1 MIEDSH
7 DGQNYI
13 MSLFDTCSL
22 VFNLVIAALVIVVCF
37 PALRDTLRYA
47 STGRSPNALFD
58 GYQRVESSHNASIG
72 LRGVF
77 RNDPRPYLLLIANAC
92 ICAASLVRAIF
103 ASNRFDKVTSS
114 IQLVSWLLLFIQW
127 NYLRSEA
134 SLTIRY
140 SAAWKGGLA
149 ACLII
154 GHMILDN
161 TLRRDMTDQPPAA
174 SPLAWLVYILGT
186 IVVLASLSHPRNA
199 RAFRNGRPVDEEET
213 SSVLGRFSFQW
224 ATSLVSLCASNTSI
238 SLDDLPELSDRMRA
252 NDLQTNFM
260 EMQARLDASGTT
272 SSKLVK
278 GLLSLYW
285 RELVHQLLLS
295 VPLAVLAF
303 APQLALREMLRLLDA
318 DAAGHDGLNVW
329 ALLLGLSIGVSSWLE
344 NWLLWTA
351 MNWISVPLTTQL
363 SAAAF
368 SKSMRLSLH
377 TSAGEGDDK
386 TSPDS
391 TQNVINLVAIDASRV
406 ALVAGFLYSNLLQA
420 LKLAVA
426 CTFLAHL
433 LGWQSLL
440 AGLTC
445 LALFYPLHSLC
456 LSKYSAVEKDLMH
469 SRDKKVSTLTE
480 VLQGIRQVK
489 FAGLEVKWE
498 RRMNFLRDRE
508 IEAQKRAFFWHV
520 INLSIHLLGP
530 VMVSA
535 VSLSVHSWKQGPLTP
550 SVAFPALSTLGYIQF
565 ILGLVPELLSGLVGA
580 KVSLGRMARFFNS
593 AEAAGSTTPFRSI
606 QLENA
611 TLSYSK
617 SATKEPGTLRSVTL
631 SFPLKGLSVVS
642 GRTGSGKTLLLSAI
656 LGECEVLSGSIR
668 RPVPPTYEAI
678 CHSEPNPEN
687 WCLSSAV
694 AYVAQTPW
702 IEAGTIRDNI
712 LFGLSYHQAR
722 YQRVLFACALLQ
734 DLDLL
739 DDRDLTEIGPSGVNL
754 SGGQKVRIGLARALY
769 SRAGILLL
777 DDIFSAVDV
786 HTASHLFKHA
796 ITGELG
802 EGRTRILVT
811 HNVDLCSSEAD
822 YLVELGNG
830 TVKYAHSA
838 VRSEPEKDI
847 RSSRQGAVPITE
859 EQNEKFDDKTD
870 GHDGGVDDIGS
881 PTVPKRFVD
890 EESRAEGALQWWLFW
905 RYIQTSGGWASWA
918 VLAAFYV
925 IYNMLQ
931 LSQYWWIQIWS
942 RDGIT
947 KVTSSG
953 GSDTAYYLG
962 IYTAIAIL
970 SCLAGSLRAYIALR
984 TSLTAAS
991 RLFHQILSVV
1001 LRAPLLWLDKVPSG
1015 RLLNRFTADFY
1026 LVDSRLGFDLTA
1038 VLNAGMDCIGVITG
1052 GVLVRP
1058 ILLIFAV
1065 LLAAA
1070 ATWYTKRYLSAAR
1083 EIKRL
1088 ESISRSPVYEQI
1100 ATCLQGITTIR
1111 AFGQRKRYIA
1121 ALHNKLDRQAQASW
1135 HLYLFNRWFTFR
1147 INLLGAVFSTVT
1159 ALAVVNR
1166 ADITGAMAGFALVF
1180 TNHLSFALVSLSR
1193 AYSTLEMDLNAVER
1207 ILEYSDIPTEESTSA
1222 PTTTTNITI
1231 PPPTWPQ
1238 NGTITITNLTA
1249 SYTPNTPPVLHNI
1262 NLHIPSGQRIGIV
1275 GRTGAGKSS
1284 LALALFRF
1292 LDPSPSLSSTSSAS
1306 NASKGRITISNHD
1319 IATVPLATLRSRMA
1333 MIPQNPVLFT
1343 GTIRSNLDP
1352 FDEHT
1357 DDAVL
1362 RALQHVHWSPSSS
1375 STCLHPQGSLQGGGP
1390 QGNLHDRNS
1399 VLAER
1404 VSPGGTN
1411 FSHGQRQLL
1420 CLARAMLACPAVVV
1434 MDEATSAVDRG
1445 TDEVIQRGIREGF
1458 LGGGSRSSRTTL
1470 LVIAHRIRT
1479 IADFDKVVVM
1489 DAGRVVEYGTPREL
1503 LAREGGVFRGLME
1516 GDVDARELRRV
1527 ITGAES

>member
-1 MIEDSH
+1 MAE
-7 DGQNYI
+7 
-13 MSLFDTCSL
+13 
-22 VFNLVIAALVIVVCF
+22 
-37 PALRDTLRYA
+37 
-47 STGRSPNALFD
+47 
-58 GYQRVESSHNASIG
+58 
-72 LRGVF
+72 
-77 RNDPRPYLLLIANAC
+77 
-92 ICAASLVRAIF
+92 
-103 ASNRFDKVTSS
+103 
-114 IQLVSWLLLFIQW
+114 
-127 NYLRSEA
+127 
-134 SLTIRY
+134 
-140 SAAWKGGLA
+140 
-149 ACLII
+149 
-154 GHMILDN
+154 
-161 TLRRDMTDQPPAA
+161 QPPAA
-174 SPLAWLVYILGT
+174 SALAWLVCILGI
-186 IVVLASLSHPRNA
+186 IVVLTSLSYPRKA
-199 RAFRNGRPVDEEET
+199 RAFRNGRPIDEEET
-213 SSVLGRFSFQW
+213 SSVLGRFSFHW
-224 ATSLVSLCASNTSI
+224 ATSLVSLSASNTSI
-238 SLDDLPELSDRMRA
+238 SLDNLPELSDKLRA
-252 NDLQTNFM
+252 SNLQIDFM
-260 EMQARLDASGTT
+260 KMQGELNASGPTP
-272 SSKLVK
+272 SKLVR

-285 RELVHQLLLS
+285 RELVHQILLS

-303 APQLALREMLRLLDA
+303 TPQLALREILRLLDA
-318 DAAGHDGLNVW
+318 DAAEHDGLNTW
-329 ALLLGLSIGVSSWLE
+329 ALILGLGIGVSSWLE

-368 SKSMRLSLH
+368 SKSMRLSLQF
-377 TSAGEGDDK
+377 SAGEGNDK
-386 TSPDS
+386 ASPDS
-391 TQNVINLVAIDASRV
+391 TQNVINLVAIDASRI
-406 ALVAGFLYSNLLQA
+406 AIVAGFLYSNLLQA

-433 LGWQSLL
+433 LGWPSLL

-456 LSKYSAVEKDLMH
+456 LSKYSAVEKDLML

-508 IEAQKRAFFWHV
+508 VEAQKRAFIWHV

-535 VSLSVHSWKQGPLTP
+535 VSLSVYSWKQGPLTP

-565 ILGLVPELLSGLVGA
+565 ILGLIPELLSGLVGA
-580 KVSLGRMARFFNS
+580 KVSIGRMAKFLNS
-593 AEAAGSTTPFRSI
+593 AEATGNTTPFRSI

-611 TLSYSK
+611 TVSYSI
-617 SATKEPGTLRSVTL
+617 SATTESGILRSVTL
-631 SFPLKGLSVVS
+631 SFPLRGLSVVS
-642 GRTGSGKTLLLSAI
+642 GRTGSGKTLLLSSM

-678 CHSEPNPEN
+678 YHTEPNLED
-687 WCLSSAV
+687 WCLNSAV

-712 LFGLSYHQAR
+712 LFGLPYHQAR
-722 YQRVLFACALLQ
+722 YHHVMFACALMQ

-811 HNVDLCSSEAD
+811 HNVDLCSSKAD
-822 YLVELGNG
+822 YLVELENE
-830 TVKYAHSA
+830 TVKYAHS
-838 VRSEPEKDI
+838 VIQSHSEKEN
-847 RSSRQGAVPITE
+847 SSLQRGLPISE
-859 EQNEKFDDKTD
+859 EQDETVDGKTD
-870 GHDGGVDDIGS
+870 GQDGGADDIGS
-881 PTVPKRFVD
+881 PTVLKRFVD
-890 EESRAEGALQWWLFW
+890 EESRAEGALQWWLFR

-918 VLAAFYV
+918 VLAACYV
-925 IYNMLQ
+925 MYNILQ

-942 RDGIT
+942 RDGIAQGT
-947 KVTSSG
+947 GTG

-962 IYTAIAIL
+962 MYTAIAIL

-991 RLFHQILSVV
+991 RLFRQLLSVV

-1026 LVDSRLGFDLTA
+1026 LIDSRLGFDLTA

-1052 GVLVRP
+1052 GVVVRP
-1058 ILLIFAV
+1058 ILLIFAG

-1088 ESISRSPVYEQI
+1088 ESVSRSPVYEQI
-1100 ATCLQGITTIR
+1100 ATCLQGISTIR
-1111 AFGQRKRYIA
+1111 AFNQRKRYIA
-1121 ALHNKLDRQAQASW
+1121 QLHDKLNRQAQASW

-1207 ILEYSDIPTEESTSA
+1207 ILEYSDIPTEEPPSTD
-1222 PTTTTNITI
+1222 PTII
-1231 PPPTWPQ
+1231 PPPEWPQ
-1238 NGTITITNLTA
+1238 TGTITITNLTA
-1249 SYTPNTPPVLHNI
+1249 SYTPTTAPVLHNV
-1262 NLHIPSGQRIGIV
+1262 NLHIAAGQRIGIV

-1284 LALALFRF
+1284 LALAIFRF
-1292 LDPSPSLSSTSSAS
+1292 LAPSPSPSPSPNSSRGSAS
-1306 NASKGRITISNHD
+1306 SGSITIDNLD
-1319 IATVPLATLRSRMA
+1319 IATIPLSTLRSRMA
-1333 MIPQNPVLFT
+1333 MVPQNPVLFT

-1352 FDEHT
+1352 FDEYD

-1362 RALQHVHWSPSSS
+1362 RALRQVHWSSSS
-1375 STCLHPQGSLQGGGP
+1375 SSSTSTCLHPQESPLRSP
-1390 QGNLHDRNS
+1390 QAS
-1399 VLAER
+1399 KVLGEK

-1434 MDEATSAVDRG
+1434 MDEATSAVDRA
-1445 TDEVIQRGIREGF
+1445 TDEVIQRSIRDGF
-1458 LGGGSRSSRTTL
+1458 LGSGRAGSRTTL

-1479 IADFDKVVVM
+1479 IADFDQVVVM
-1489 DAGRVVEYGTPREL
+1489 DAGRVVEFGTPREL
-1503 LAREGGVFRGLME
+1503 LAREGGVFRGLVE
-1516 GDVDARELRRV
+1516 GDVDAEELRRV
-1527 ITGAES
+1527 ITGVGN

>member
-1 MIEDSH
+1 
-7 DGQNYI
+7 
-13 MSLFDTCSL
+13 MSLPDALSL
-22 VFNLVIAALVIVVCF
+22 VFNLLIAALVTIVCF
-37 PALRDTLRYA
+37 PALRDTLHYA
-47 STGRSPNALFD
+47 AKGCSPNALLD
-58 GYQRVESSHNASIG
+58 GYQRVGASRNAPIG
-72 LRGVF
+72 LLGGF
-77 RNDPRPYLLLIANAC
+77 HSNPRSYLLLTTNAC
-92 ICAASLVRAIF
+92 VCAASLVRAIF
-103 ASNRFDKVTSS
+103 ARNGFDRVTSS
-114 IQLVSWLLLFIQW
+114 IRLVSWLLLSVQW
-127 NYLRSEA
+127 NYVRSEEP
-134 SLTIRY
+134 LPTRY

-149 ACLII
+149 ACLIT
-154 GHMILDN
+154 GHLILEN
-161 TLRRDMTDQPPAA
+161 TLRKDMAEQPPAA
-174 SPLAWLVYILGT
+174 SALTWLVCILGM
-186 IVVLASLSHPRNA
+186 IVALTSLSYPRKA

-213 SSVLGRFSFQW
+213 SSVLGRVSFHW
-224 ATSLVSLCASNTSI
+224 ATSLVSLSASNTSI
-238 SLDDLPELSDRMRA
+238 SLDDLPELSDKMRA
-252 NDLQTNFM
+252 SNLQNDFM
-260 EMQARLDASGTT
+260 KMQGEFNASGPTPST
-272 SSKLVK
+272 LSR

-285 RELVHQLLLS
+285 RELVHQILLS

-303 APQLALREMLRLLDA
+303 TPQLALREMLRLLDA
-318 DAAGHDGLNVW
+318 DAAEHDGLNTW
-329 ALLLGLSIGVSSWLE
+329 ALILGLSIGVSSWLE

-368 SKSMRLSLH
+368 SKSMRLSLQ
-377 TSAGEGDDK
+377 TSAGEGHDK
-386 TSPDS
+386 ASPDS
-391 TQNVINLVAIDASRV
+391 TQNVINLVAIDASRI
-406 ALVAGFLYSNLLQA
+406 AIVAGFLYSNLLQA

-456 LSKYSAVEKDLMH
+456 LSKYSAVEKDLML

-498 RRMNFLRDRE
+498 RRMNFFRDRE
-508 IEAQKRAFFWHV
+508 VEAQKRAFVWHV

-535 VSLSVHSWKQGPLTP
+535 VSLSVYSWQQGPLTP

-565 ILGLVPELLSGLVGA
+565 ILGLIPELLSGLVGA
-580 KVSLGRMARFFNS
+580 KVSIGRMAKFLKS
-593 AEAAGSTTPFRSI
+593 AEATGNTTPFRSI
-606 QLENA
+606 QLEDA
-611 TLSYSK
+611 TVSYSK
-617 SATKEPGTLRSVTL
+617 SATTESGILRSVTL

-642 GRTGSGKTLLLSAI
+642 GRTGSGKTLLLSSM

-678 CHSEPNPEN
+678 YHTEPNPED
-687 WCLSSAV
+687 WCLNSAV

-712 LFGLSYHQAR
+712 LFGLPYLQAR
-722 YQRVLFACALLQ
+722 YHHVMFACALMQ

-739 DDRDLTEIGPSGVNL
+739 EDRDLTEIGPSGVNL

-811 HNVDLCSSEAD
+811 HNVDLCSSKAD
-822 YLVELGNG
+822 YLVELENG
-830 TVKYAHSA
+830 TIRHAHS
-838 VRSEPEKDI
+838 VVQSYPDKENG
-847 RSSRQGAVPITE
+847 SLQQGLPISE
-859 EQNEKFDDKTD
+859 EQDEKFDDKTD
-870 GHDGGVDDIGS
+870 SQDGGADDIGS

-890 EESRAEGALQWWLFW
+890 DESRAEGALQWWLFR

-918 VLAAFYV
+918 VLAGCYV
-925 IYNMLQ
+925 TYNILQ

-942 RDGIT
+942 RDGIAQGT
-947 KVTSSG
+947 GTS

-991 RLFHQILSVV
+991 RLFRQLLSVV

-1052 GVLVRP
+1052 GVVVRP

-1100 ATCLQGITTIR
+1100 ATYLQGISTIR
-1111 AFGQRKRYIA
+1111 AFNQRKRYIA
-1121 ALHNKLDRQAQASW
+1121 QLHDKLNRQAQASW

-1207 ILEYSDIPTEESTSA
+1207 ILEYSDIPTEEPPPTS
-1222 PTTTTNITI
+1222 PTTI
-1231 PPPTWPQ
+1231 PPPEWPQ
-1238 NGTITITNLTA
+1238 TGTITITNLTA
-1249 SYTPNTPPVLHNI
+1249 SYTPTTAPVLHNI
-1262 NLHIPSGQRIGIV
+1262 NLHIAAGQRIGIV

-1292 LDPSPSLSSTSSAS
+1292 LDPSPNSSCGSASSAS
-1306 NASKGRITISNHD
+1306 SASGSKGNIKISNLN
-1319 IATVPLATLRSRMA
+1319 IATIPLSTLRSRMA

-1352 FDEHT
+1352 FDEHD

-1362 RALQHVHWSPSSS
+1362 RALRQVHWSSSS
-1375 STCLHPQGSLQGGGP
+1375 SLSSSTSTGLHPQGSSP
-1390 QGNLHDRNS
+1390 QAS
-1399 VLAER
+1399 KVLGEK

-1434 MDEATSAVDRG
+1434 MDEATSAVDRA
-1445 TDEVIQRGIREGF
+1445 TDEVIQRSIRDGF
-1458 LGGGSRSSRTTL
+1458 LGSRRAGGRGGSGGSGSSRTTL

-1479 IADFDKVVVM
+1479 IADFDRVVVM
-1489 DAGRVVEYGTPREL
+1489 DAGRVVEFGTPREL
-1503 LAREGGVFRGLME
+1503 LAREGGVFRGLVE
-1516 GDVDARELRRV
+1516 GDVDAGELRAV
-1527 ITGAES
+1527 ITGVGN

>member
-1 MIEDSH
+1 
-7 DGQNYI
+7 
-13 MSLFDTCSL
+13 MSLSDTLSL
-22 VFNLVIAALVIVVCF
+22 VFNLLIAALVAIVCF
-37 PALRDTLRYA
+37 PALRDTLHYA
-47 STGRSPNALFD
+47 SKGCSPNALLD
-58 GYQRVESSHNASIG
+58 GYQRVGASHNASIG
-72 LRGVF
+72 LLGVF
-77 RNDPRPYLLLIANAC
+77 RDDPRPYLLLTANAC
-92 ICAASLVRAIF
+92 VCAASLVRAIS
-103 ASNRFDKVTSS
+103 AANAFDKVTSS
-114 IQLVSWLLLFIQW
+114 VQLVSWLLLSIQW

-134 SLTIRY
+134 SLQIRY

-149 ACLII
+149 ACLLI
-154 GHMILDN
+154 GHMILEN
-161 TLRRDMTDQPPAA
+161 TLRRDMVDQTPAA

-186 IVVLASLSHPRNA
+186 IVVLTSLSYPRNA
-199 RAFRNGRPVDEEET
+199 RAFRNGRPIDEEEI

-224 ATSLVSLCASNTSI
+224 ATSLVSLCASHTSI
-238 SLDDLPELSDRMRA
+238 SLDELPELSDRMRA
-252 NDLQTNFM
+252 NHLQTDFM

-272 SSKLVK
+272 PSKLVK

-303 APQLALREMLRLLDA
+303 APQLALREMLRVLDA
-318 DAAGHDGLNVW
+318 DAAGHDGLNIW

-363 SAAAF
+363 STAAF
-368 SKSMRLSLH
+368 SKSMRLSLQ
-377 TSAGEGDDK
+377 TSADEGDDK

-391 TQNVINLVAIDASRV
+391 TQNVINLVAIDASRI

-433 LGWQSLL
+433 LGWRSLL

-456 LSKYSAVEKDLMH
+456 LSKYSAVEKDLMR
-469 SRDKKVSTLTE
+469 SRDNKVSTLTE

-508 IEAQKRAFFWHV
+508 VEAQKRAFFWHV

-535 VSLSVHSWKQGPLTP
+535 VSLSVYSWKQGPLTP

-580 KVSLGRMARFFNS
+580 KVSIGRMARFFNS
-593 AEAAGSTTPFRSI
+593 AQAAGDTTPFRSI

-617 SATKEPGTLRSVTL
+617 SATTESGTLQSVTL
-631 SFPLKGLSVVS
+631 SFPLKGLSVVF

-678 CHSEPNPEN
+678 YHSEPNPKD

-694 AYVAQTPW
+694 GYVAQTPW

-712 LFGLSYHQAR
+712 LFGLPYQQAR
-722 YQRVLFACALLQ
+722 YQRVLFACALMQ

-796 ITGELG
+796 ITGEFG

-811 HNVDLCSSEAD
+811 HNVDLCSPKAD
-822 YLVELGNG
+822 YLVELENG
-830 TVKYAHSA
+830 TVKYAHSV
-838 VRSEPEKDI
+838 VRSHSERDNSFSP
-847 RSSRQGAVPITE
+847 QGAVPITE
-859 EQNEKFDDKTD
+859 EQYEKFDDKTD
-870 GHDGGVDDIGS
+870 SQDGGVDGIGS
-881 PTVPKRFVD
+881 ATVPTRFVD
-890 EESRAEGALQWWLFW
+890 EECRAEGALQWWLFR

-918 VLAAFYV
+918 VLVAFYV
-925 IYNMLQ
+925 MYNMLQ

-947 KVTSSG
+947 KDTGSG
-953 GSDTAYYLG
+953 GNDTAYYLG

-984 TSLTAAS
+984 TSLNAAS
-991 RLFHQILSVV
+991 RLFRQLLSVV

-1111 AFGQRKRYIA
+1111 AFNQRKRYIA

-1147 INLLGAVFSTVT
+1147 INLLGAVFSIMT

-1207 ILEYSDIPTEESTSA
+1207 ILEYSDLPTEEPPSPS
-1222 PTTTTNITI
+1222 PRNI
-1231 PPPTWPQ
+1231 PPPEWPQ
-1238 NGTITITNLTA
+1238 TGTITITNLTA
-1249 SYTPNTPPVLHNI
+1249 SYTPTTPPVLHNI

-1292 LDPSPSLSSTSSAS
+1292 LNAS
-1306 NASKGRITISNHD
+1306 NGRITISNVD
-1319 IATVPLATLRSRMA
+1319 IATIPLATLRSRMA

-1362 RALQHVHWSPSSS
+1362 RALQHVRWSSSSS
-1375 STCLHPQGSLQGGGP
+1375 STCLHPQGNP
-1390 QGNLHDRNS
+1390 QGCPRDRSN
-1399 VLAER
+1399 VLGER

-1445 TDEVIQRGIREGF
+1445 TDEMIQRGIREGV
-1458 LGGGSRSSRTTL
+1458 LGSRQISSSSGGRTGSGSSGSRTTL
-1470 LVIAHRIRT
+1470 LVIAHRLRT
-1479 IADFDKVVVM
+1479 IADFDRVVVM
-1489 DAGRVVEYGTPREL
+1489 DAGRVVEFGTPREL
-1503 LAREGGVFRGLME
+1503 LAREGGVFRGLVE